1 MHRAVKWAEPMEQL
15 QDRVH
20 QELGMVHQNMVAGA
34 VREHHSQGQGSWA
47 HAHDSHSMLV
57 LAAVAAGL

>member
-1 MHRAVKWAEPMEQL
+1 MEQL

-34 VREHHSQGQGSWA
+34 VREHHSQGQGSLA
-47 HAHDSHSMLV
+47 RAHDSHSMLV

>member
-1 MHRAVKWAEPMEQL
+1 MHRAVKWAAPTEQL

-20 QELGMVHQNMVAGA
+20 QELVMVHQNMVAGA
-34 VREHHSQGQGSWA
+34 VEHHSQGQGSLA

-57 LAAVAAGL
+57 LAAVAADL